1 MQGITNARGAP
12 SAATRSF
19 PGEERRELHRRA
31 GSGGGRVLTKN
42 IWLQLDE
49 ASLPPAGRGD
59 GSPELRLRQPR
70 NSECT
75 RI

>member
-1 MQGITNARGAP
+1 MQGITNAR
-12 SAATRSF
+12 
-19 PGEERRELHRRA
+19 ERRNVGLSRRGGSHA

-42 IWLQLDE
+42 IWPQLDK
-49 ASLPPAGRGD
+49 ADLPPAGRGD
-59 GSPELRLRQPR
+59 GGPELRLRRPR

>member
-1 MQGITNARGAP
+1 MQGTASAR
-12 SAATRSF
+12 
-19 PGEERRELHRRA
+19 ERRNAVLSRRGGSHA

-42 IWLQLDE
+42 IWPQLDK
-49 ASLPPAGRGD
+49 ANLPPAGRGD
-59 GSPELRLRQPR
+59 GSPEPRLRQPR